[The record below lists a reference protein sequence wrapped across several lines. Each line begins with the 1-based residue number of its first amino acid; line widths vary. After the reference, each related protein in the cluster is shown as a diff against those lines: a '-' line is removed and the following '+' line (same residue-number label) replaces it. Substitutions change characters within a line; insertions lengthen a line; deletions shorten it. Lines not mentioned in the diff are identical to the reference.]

1 MKWILSLT
9 EAKTCGTQEVGG
21 KARALADLT
30 AAGFPVPRALC
41 LTVAAYGRFVRQ
53 TGLRQRIAMELG
65 RKDPGELRWEE
76 LWDASL
82 RIRNLFL
89 TTPWPPVMERRF
101 QQEVEAYFG
110 PKAFVVRSSA
120 PCEDSAAASF
130 AGLHESIV
138 NVRGTSALL
147 DAVRKVWASLW
158 SDRALL
164 YRQELKLNVHGSAMA
179 VLIQELACGEK
190 SGVAFSQS
198 PTKPGTLVIESVW
211 GLNQGLVDGDIEPD
225 HWELQR
231 DDLTALRHRPAQRE
245 KLLQPIGGQV
255 AAAPLD
261 KWQMATAPLNAQE
274 VRQVATLALHLEDFF
289 GNPQDVEWTW
299 QGKHLWLLQSRP
311 VTARQN
317 AGNDDQR
324 GWYLSL
330 HRSMENL
337 QNLRRRLEQEILP
350 GMEAAAAGLS
360 CIPPESLSDN
370 QLAEEII
377 RRRGILA
384 EWEEVYRTEC
394 IPMAHGVRL
403 FGEFYTDTLHP
414 ADPFEFVHL
423 LENAG
428 MRAVQRNRRWLE
440 LAMAIKTDSEIQT
453 DFSKDAKLTEPLQ
466 QRLEE
471 LAEETGLEKNVLR
484 EMLHRMAQTTGF
496 TPAAREPQ
504 NSKHLEKEYL
514 ARFPQ
519 EDRARAAEYLDLGRA
534 SYRLRD
540 DDNLSLDR
548 IRRQVAAAEGE
559 GRRRL
564 ALAATSEL
572 QALLNPEKTK
582 AGNGRQSGTHWLS
595 STMEIRVRQLQGQPA
610 GPGVV
615 TAAARVIH
623 EPSDLVSFQSGEVL
637 VCDAIDPA
645 MTFIVPL
652 ASGIVERRGG
662 MLIHGAIIA
671 REYGLP
677 CVTGIANATDIIQT
691 GERVTV
697 DGYLGLIVIHR
708 D

>member
-1 MKWILSLT
+1 MKWIASLA
-9 EAKTCGTQEVGG
+9 EAKTYGAQQVGG
-21 KARALADLT
+21 KAQALAELT
-30 AAGFPVPRALC
+30 AAGFSVPRALC

-65 RKDPGELRWEE
+65 RRHLGDMRWEE

-89 TTPWPPVMERRF
+89 TTPWPPGMERRF
-101 QQEVEAYFG
+101 RQEVEAYFG
-110 PKAFVVRSSA
+110 AKALVVRSSA

-130 AGLHESIV
+130 AGLHESFV

-164 YRQELKLNVHGSAMA
+164 YRQELKLDVHASAMA
-179 VLIQELACGEK
+179 VLIQELANGEK

-198 PTKPGTLVIESVW
+198 PTDSGALVIEAVW

-231 DDLTALRHRPAQRE
+231 NDLTALRHRPAQRE
-245 KLLQPIGGQV
+245 KLLQPMAGQV
-255 AAAPLD
+255 AVAPLD
-261 KWQMATAPLNAQE
+261 KWQTGTAPLNPQE
-274 VRQVATLALHLEDFF
+274 LRQVAKLALHLEAFF
-289 GNPQDVEWTW
+289 GGPQDVEWTW
-299 QGKHLWLLQSRP
+299 RGKHLWLLQSRP
-311 VTARQN
+311 VTARQD
-317 AGNDDQR
+317 ARDGDQR

-330 HRSMENL
+330 HRSLDNL
-337 QNLRRRLEQEILP
+337 QNLRRRLELEILP
-350 GMEAAAAGLS
+350 GMEAVAAELSLVSLDGLT
-360 CIPPESLSDN
+360 DA
-370 QLAEEII
+370 QLADEII
-377 RRRGILA
+377 RRRRILA
-384 EWEEVYRTEC
+384 EWEEVYRIEC

-403 FGEFYTDTLHP
+403 FGEFYNDALHP
-414 ADPFEFVHL
+414 ADPFQFVHL
-423 LENAG
+423 LQSVG
-428 MRAVQRNRRWLE
+428 MRAVRRNRRLLE
-440 LAMAIKTDSEIQT
+440 LAVAIKAAPGNQA
-453 DFSKDAKLTEPLQ
+453 DFSMDAKISEPLQ
-466 QRLEE
+466 DRLEE
-471 LAEETGLEKNVLR
+471 LSKETGLEKSVLVG
-484 EMLHRMAQTTGF
+484 MLYRMAQTAPLAPTVQ
-496 TPAAREPQ
+496 TPQGAEG
-504 NSKHLEKEYL
+504 LEAEYL

-519 EDRARAAEYLDLGRA
+519 EDRDRAAEYLELGRA

-540 DDNLSLDR
+540 DDNLSLDK
-548 IRRQVAAAEGE
+548 IRRQVGAAEE
-559 GRRRL
+559 EARRRL
-564 ALAATSEL
+564 ALAATSKL

-582 AGNGRQSGTHWLS
+582 AGNSRQSGAHWLS
-595 STMEIRVRQLQGQPA
+595 STKEVRVRQLQGQPA

-623 EPSDLVSFQSGEVL
+623 EPSDLASFQPGEVL

-652 ASGIVERRGG
+652 AAGIVERRGG

-677 CVTGIANATDIIQT
+677 CVTGITNATDIIQT
-691 GERVTV
+691 GEQVTV